1 MPTFFRRSPL
11 RHVLSWA
18 VLTVTA
24 FSSFAQAPDY
34 PSRPVKLVVPYT
46 PGGTADT
53 LARMMA
59 AGMQEPLGQSM
70 VVENRSGAGA
80 VIGATHVARSAA
92 DGYTLLLGAGSTHTT
107 PQVVM
112 KKMPYDPLKDFEPIA
127 MIGTTSY
134 VLLAR
139 PTLPFKNL
147 QETLAYAK
155 ENPGKISYGST
166 GPGAAV
172 HLTMAHVE
180 QLAGVR
186 LLQVPYRGGGQI
198 LVDLMAGQI
207 DLGLGTA
214 ESAGAVESGKLRA
227 LAVIG
232 PKRLSALPDV
242 PTCIESGVPNC
253 EFPVWNGLFAP
264 TGTPQAVM
272 SKLTAAAEHVLAE
285 PQTQKRL
292 RELGYEPAPP
302 GGPTMVKRHI
312 ANETRLVHQVATKAG
327 VMAE

>member
-112 KKMPYDPLKDFEPIA
+112 KKMPYDPL
-127 MIGTTSY
+127 
-134 VLLAR
+134 
-139 PTLPFKNL
+139 
-147 QETLAYAK
+147 
-155 ENPGKISYGST
+155 
-166 GPGAAV
+166 
-172 HLTMAHVE
+172 
-180 QLAGVR
+180 
-186 LLQVPYRGGGQI
+186 
-198 LVDLMAGQI
+198 
-207 DLGLGTA
+207 
-214 ESAGAVESGKLRA
+214 
-227 LAVIG
+227 
-232 PKRLSALPDV
+232 
-242 PTCIESGVPNC
+242 
-253 EFPVWNGLFAP
+253 
-264 TGTPQAVM
+264 
-272 SKLTAAAEHVLAE
+272 
-285 PQTQKRL
+285 
-292 RELGYEPAPP
+292 
-302 GGPTMVKRHI
+302 
-312 ANETRLVHQVATKAG
+312 
-327 VMAE
+327 